1 MAWTPS
7 SASRPGCVY
16 AYLGQG
22 NVKRSIAGMRSARWP
37 AAQMG
42 AVEVGVAGACALAAM
57 AAAVAAMSSHD
68 WSAAFLMGAAIVA
81 ITPGWMRWRDTDGA
95 DVERATPTGDAT
107 ADGSIDDNEACDIG
121 RGARSHAM
129 PIPGP
134 AMPPRQPGRSVDR
147 DLVDRAGDE
156 SLAALT
162 HRMQHDLRTP
172 LNAVIGFSQL
182 LEAEL
187 HGPFGNERYRSYV
200 SHIRESGQRLLRATE
215 TTLTVTRAMA
225 EQRPQSTGPFCV
237 EACISSAISQ
247 LADGRS
253 EAAQAPF
260 RRLRDEVDNDQ
271 ADQEGD
277 SGRTSTCG
285 CQETFTEALI
295 QLLTA
300 VRDLASAGMPIEI
313 ATASSAAVGRVM
325 ISFMAERPDE
335 LAARDATFPT
345 TAHGM
350 ELCMARML
358 FELQNVALV
367 IDARDPTRAQI
378 TLSFDAAVQECLEF

>member
-22 NVKRSIAGMRSARWP
+22 NFKRSIAGIRMARWP
-37 AAQMG
+37 VTHIGTSEA
-42 AVEVGVAGACALAAM
+42 GVAGACALGAM
-57 AAAVAAMSSHD
+57 ATAGAAMSSHD
-68 WSAAFLMGAAIVA
+68 WSAAFLMGAAVVA
-81 ITPGWMRWRDTDGA
+81 ITPGWMRWRDTNDA
-95 DVERATPTGDAT
+95 DVERAARPGEPT
-107 ADGSIDDNEACDIG
+107 ADGSVDGNTAFDNTSGE
-121 RGARSHAM
+121 RPSR
-129 PIPGP
+129 
-134 AMPPRQPGRSVDR
+134 MPPPRSAFPPR
-147 DLVDRAGDE
+147 RTGPSFDRAGDE

-225 EQRPQSTGPFCV
+225 DRRPQSTGPFCV
-237 EACISSAISQ
+237 EDCISSAISH
-247 LADGRS
+247 LTDSGS
-253 EAAQAPF
+253 EAAKAPF
-260 RRLRDEVDNDQ
+260 RRLCHE
-271 ADQEGD
+271 ADTADHD
-277 SGRTSTCG
+277 SDGTSTCG
-285 CQETFTEALI
+285 CKETFTEALI

-300 VRDLASAGMPIEI
+300 VRDLSSAGMAIEV
-313 ATASSAAVGRVM
+313 ATESHAAVGRVT

-335 LAARDATFPT
+335 LATRDATFPA

-358 FELQNVALV
+358 FELQNVALL
-367 IDARDPTRAQI
+367 IDARDPTRAHI